1 MKIKEL
7 DPKNPQDMEW
17 LKSFRSNIKL
27 ANKAIVSDAK
37 DRSEMVGSKAYPV
50 DKMKIK
56 VRGRGPR
63 PNKWYYREL
72 PLDMAR
78 TWAIYLVS
86 ESYKGTSK
94 QQSILK
100 EKDQELFERRVELV
114 NESKRRSMSRI
125 EKMISWINR

>member
-37 DRSEMVGSKAYPV
+37 ERSLSIGSEAYPV

-63 PNKWYYREL
+63 PNKWYYRGL

-78 TWAIYLVS
+78 TWAIYLVA
-86 ESYKGTSK
+86 ESYKGTPK

-100 EKDQELFERRVELV
+100 EKDQELTEV
-114 NESKRRSMSRI
+114 
-125 EKMISWINR
+125 